1 MKKLCLIV
9 LCLVASG
16 FLLGPKQTLAAFVQF
31 NPKTAQFVSPQDI
44 KTSTSKSTTAKPAAK
59 PAVLGTTTISDA
71 YIKSLVT
78 STVNNMVAQGLIK
91 GEKGDKGDSVAMP
104 SLGSYNPDAT
114 GFQQV
119 CLPGAVIGPDVGTF
133 FSATNLSSDNI
144 TSGSA
149 SLGDIDSDGNLT
161 LAGDADLQGSTSIA
175 TGTIASLNVG
185 SLTSDSGA
193 YLSDGGDWVNASSR
207 TLKENLATTS
217 PDDILSKIDN
227 LPIYT
232 WNYKSQ
238 NASTT
243 HISPVAEDF
252 YETFGLGGENGNKA
266 ISTIDPAGVALVG
279 IQGLNE
285 KLKSLLDF
293 DWVLDGLKQ
302 LGIEIQNGFVKVQK
316 LAADFISTKELEVG
330 SSDQPTGITI
340 YDRGTGQPVCI
351 YSDNNVLKS
360 ESGKCQTGLIAQN
373 STENSTTQPEGSA
386 PTAPTEDIS
395 SNTVAT
401 TTPDTT
407 ATSTPDL
414 TLSNNN

>member
-1 MKKLCLIV
+1 MKKLRLIV
-9 LCLVASG
+9 LGIMASG
-16 FLLGPKQTLAAFVQF
+16 FLIGPKQTFAAFVEF
-31 NPKTAQFVSPQDI
+31 NPKNAQFVSPRDI
-44 KTSTSKSTTAKPAAK
+44 KASAGKPAVTKPSPK
-59 PAVLGTTTISDA
+59 PAVLGAVTISDA
-71 YIKSLVT
+71 YIKSLVA
-78 STVNNMVAQGLIK
+78 STVNSMVAQGLVK
-91 GEKGDKGDSVAMP
+91 GEKGDKGDSAGMP
-104 SLGSYNPDAT
+104 SPGSYNPDAS

-119 CLPGAVIGPDVGTF
+119 YFPGAVIGPDVGTF

-149 SLGDIDSDGNLT
+149 SLGDIDSDGNFT
-161 LAGDADLQGSTSIA
+161 LAGDADLQGNTNIA
-175 TGTIASLNVG
+175 TGTIARLNVG

-207 TLKENLATTS
+207 TLKENLASTS
-217 PDDILSKIDN
+217 QEDILSKIDS

-243 HISPVAEDF
+243 HIGPMAEDF
-252 YETFGLGGENGNKA
+252 YRTFGLGGENGGKA
-266 ISTIDPAGVALVG
+266 ISTIDPAGVALAG

-285 KLKSLLDF
+285 KIKSILDF
-293 DWVLDGLKQ
+293 SRVPDNLKQ
-302 LGIEIQNGFVKVQK
+302 LGIEIQNGFVKMQK
-316 LAADFISTKELEVG
+316 LATDFISTKELEVG

-340 YDRGTGQPVCI
+340 YDRTTGQPVCI

-360 ESGKCQTGLIAQN
+360 ESGKCQAGLITQN
-373 STENSTTQPEGSA
+373 SAASAQPESLA
-386 PTAPTEDIS
+386 PAVLSEDINPNS
-395 SNTVAT
+395 AAT

-414 TLSNNN
+414 TLTNNN